1 MPQYDNSEFVMKHF
15 SALRQRA
22 DPVYSSP
29 LNVSGLSWR
38 LKVYPVC
45 GVTYLTHSHIHP
57 SMCPGLAGDSK
68 CTRFVALLISHIH
81 TFTHSPLNVSGLSW
95 RLKVYPVC
103 GFTYHTHSHI
113 HPSMCLGLA
122 GDSKCTRFVALLIT
136 HSLTMLSSL
145 WHYLLHTERDV
156 APW

>member
-1 MPQYDNSEFVMKHF
+1 M
-15 SALRQRA
+15 
-22 DPVYSSP
+22 
-29 LNVSGLSWR
+29 
-38 LKVYPVC
+38 YPVC
-45 GVTYLTHSHIHP
+45 GFTYHTHSHINP
-57 SMCPGLAGDSK
+57 SMCLVLAGDSK
-68 CTRFVALLISHIH
+68 CTRLVALLITHIH

-113 HPSMCLGLA
+113 YPSMCLGLAGDSKCTLFVAFLISHIHPSMCLVLA

-145 WHYLLHTERDV
+145 WHYLSHLERDV